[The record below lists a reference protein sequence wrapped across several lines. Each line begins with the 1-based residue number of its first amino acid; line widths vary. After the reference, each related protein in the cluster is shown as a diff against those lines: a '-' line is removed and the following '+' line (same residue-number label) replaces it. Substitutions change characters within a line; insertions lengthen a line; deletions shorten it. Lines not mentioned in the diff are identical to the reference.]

1 MARLTTCCLALVTF
15 AATAA
20 AQPKTATL
28 PKTGDALPLTGA
40 AEWPKLQW
48 LYEAPSQNDAAGK
61 IVVHWFCSPTPK
73 AVAMSCAEDLAHI
86 INLRDTGHVYIVGYL
101 AGTQRDAK
109 KLDPIRESEGIGKGT
124 VAYGPGVVKLMKQLG
139 VTEGA
144 IVVDV
149 EGKVRAVTTSGDLNE
164 LDARDKVVNDLI
176 SGLHDFTTSHDNPA
190 TVKAGDKFPLTFK
203 VQLSSWLT
211 FSQKTP
217 AQFDLTVPK
226 DIKCASTTLR
236 GEQLVIEGHMMTATA
251 TCSGPRGVYEAQGSI
266 RFEYDSPSGAH
277 GTGADGAT
285 YKFEIK

>member
-1 MARLTTCCLALVTF
+1 MTF

-20 AQPKTATL
+20 AQPKTATM
-28 PKTGDALPLTGA
+28 PANGDALALTGA

-61 IVVHWFCSPTPK
+61 IVVHWFCSPTPRT
-73 AVAMSCAEDLAHI
+73 VAMSCAEDLAHI

-101 AGTQRDAK
+101 AGSQHDAK

-149 EGKVRAVTTSGDLNE
+149 DGKVRAVTTSGDLNE
-164 LDARDKVVNDLI
+164 LDARDKVVNELI
-176 SGLHDFTTSHDNPA
+176 SALHDFTTSHDNPA
-190 TVKAGDKFPLTFK
+190 TVKAGDKFQLTFK

-211 FSQKTP
+211 FSSKTP
-217 AQFDLTVPK
+217 AQFEVTVPK
-226 DIKCASTTLR
+226 DIKCTNTTLR
-236 GEQLVIEGHMMTATA
+236 GDQLVVEGHTMTGTA
-251 TCSGPRGVYEAQGSI
+251 VCWGPKGVYKAQGAI
-266 RFEYDSPSGAH
+266 RFDYDSPAGEH
-277 GTGADGAT
+277 GTGQDGTT